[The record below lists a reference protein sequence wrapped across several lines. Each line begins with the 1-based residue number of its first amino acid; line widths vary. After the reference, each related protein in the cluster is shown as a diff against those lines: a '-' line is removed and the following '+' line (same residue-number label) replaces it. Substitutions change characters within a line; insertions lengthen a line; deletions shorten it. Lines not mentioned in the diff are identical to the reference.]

1 MQVAKR
7 TRAPMSQGKA
17 LIEGALNGYLPSV
30 PAERSSYEAVP
41 VGPSTSGSLRRVPGL
56 TWGDHDLAVPLSAR
70 EGEGGDADASASPTT
85 QHSLPPGYD
94 PEEYILDQSDETCV
108 PLGYRAGS
116 NIRTPRG

>member
-56 TWGDHDLAVPLSAR
+56 TWGDHDLAVPVPVPLSAH
-70 EGEGGDADASASPTT
+70 EGGDDWAPTT
-85 QHSLPPGYD
+85 NHRLPPGYD

>member
-7 TRAPMSQGKA
+7 LRAPMSQGKA

-56 TWGDHDLAVPLSAR
+56 TWGDHGPAVPLPAR
-70 EGEGGDADASASPTT
+70 EGGDALSTA
-85 QHSLPPGYD
+85 QHRLPPGYD
-94 PEEYILDQSDETCV
+94 PAEYILDQSDETCV